1 MLTSPELR
9 DMKDELLA
17 LARRIDEIIDVLD
30 DNIYGGVDHD
40 GIE

>member
-1 MLTSPELR
+1 MLTRNELR
-9 DMKDELLA
+9 DMKTELLA

>member
-9 DMKDELLA
+9 AMKDELLA

>member
-1 MLTSPELR
+1 MLTRDELR
-9 DMKDELLA
+9 DMKAELLA

>member
-1 MLTSPELR
+1 
-9 DMKDELLA
+9 MKDELLA

>member
-1 MLTSPELR
+1 MLTRNELR
-9 DMKDELLA
+9 DMKAELLA

>member
-1 MLTSPELR
+1 MLTRSELR
-9 DMKDELLA
+9 DMKAELLA

-30 DNIYGGVDHD
+30 DNIYGGLDHD

>member
-1 MLTSPELR
+1 MLTRSELR
-9 DMKDELLA
+9 DMKAELLA